1 MEQFFG
7 PFSMNDVW
15 SAPLISNFCFVL
27 FFLRLCNLSFRKTLV
42 LIPDIVKE

>member
-15 SAPLISNFCFVL
+15 SAPLISNFCYVL
-27 FFLRLCNLSFRKTLV
+27 FFALVQSFL
-42 LIPDIVKE
+42 